1 MTDQPKRSTR
11 WTLVALIIPAVAVSL
26 ASLLALV
33 STVLDVAAE
42 SRPGDLLYPLRQP
55 ALELELGLTTDP
67 AERAQIELRLTAPA
81 PVADLSEATVSAAAT
96 SSQTAAAPA
105 SLTATAARQLPAPSE
120 TAPPERS
127 PAPAETERP
136 GDTPEPAHTERP
148 SETPEPTRTE
158 RPSDTPK
165 PTRNERPSET
175 PEPTRTERPSATP
188 QPTDTQ
194 APVGN
199 NTSPSNTPRPEE
211 ERFTAVVESVGTA
224 AWIIGGETVQ
234 VTGET
239 EIRGEPKVGDTVE
252 VRGLRYS
259 EGTLV
264 ATRIEKR

>member
-81 PVADLSEATVSAAAT
+81 PVADLSEATESAAAT
-96 SSQTAAAPA
+96 PSQTAVAPA
-105 SLTATAARQLPAPSE
+105 SPTATAATLLPAPSE

-136 GDTPEPAHTERP
+136 GDTPEPTHTERP
-148 SETPEPTRTE
+148 GDTTEPTRT
-158 RPSDTPK
+158 
-165 PTRNERPSET
+165 ERPSET

-199 NTSPSNTPRPEE
+199 NISPSNTPRPEE

-259 EGTLV
+259 EGTFV